1 MPSNY
6 DGIPLDLNDTET
18 KVMVDS
24 AIEWIKAN
32 TTLEIAPDEELPSN
46 AKLFV
51 VKFCDA
57 MSVSAGVASESLGGM
72 SQSFSTGGSG
82 FLLADLAYQLFGA
95 AYKGRNRFVSA
106 KNRWK

>member
-1 MPSNY
+1 MASNY
-6 DGIPLDLNDTET
+6 DGIPLDLNDQET

-32 TTLEIAPDEELPSN
+32 TSLEIAQDQELPST

-51 VKFCDA
+51 VKFCDV
-57 MSVSAGVASESLGGM
+57 MSAYTGVASESLGGM

-82 FLLADLAYQLFGA
+82 SLLAELACQLFGS
-95 AYKGRNRFVSA
+95 AYKCGNRFVSA
-106 KNRWK
+106 KSRWK